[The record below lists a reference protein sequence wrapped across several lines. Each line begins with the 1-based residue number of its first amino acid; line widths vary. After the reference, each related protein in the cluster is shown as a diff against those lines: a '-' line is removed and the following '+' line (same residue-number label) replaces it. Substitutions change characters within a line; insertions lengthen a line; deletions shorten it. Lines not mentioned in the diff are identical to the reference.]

1 MRVFNCYVC
10 NQVAQLS
17 QRSRCATCE
26 YERAKANERENE
38 LLRMEIEALQ
48 EDIDRIKLESS
59 K

>member
-17 QRSRCATCE
+17 QRSRCVNCE

-38 LLRMEIEALQ
+38 LLRIEIEALKQ
-48 EDIDRIKLESS
+48 DIEQLKKEAS

>member
-1 MRVFNCYVC
+1 MRFFNCYVC

-17 QRSRCATCE
+17 QRSRCVNCE